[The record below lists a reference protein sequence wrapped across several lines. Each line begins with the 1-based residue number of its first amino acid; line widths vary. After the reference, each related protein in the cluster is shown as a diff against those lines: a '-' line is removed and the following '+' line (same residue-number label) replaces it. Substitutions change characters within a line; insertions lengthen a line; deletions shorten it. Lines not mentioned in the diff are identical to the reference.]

1 MYVLLIIL
9 IIVLLFFLWSWHR
22 ENFATKREKA
32 TRIVDWFHT
41 NTAPNY
47 ATYRSDLNHR
57 SNIVEYEVA
66 RGLHQEKRLNID
78 SLAAVL

>member
-1 MYVLLIIL
+1 MYVALIIL
-9 IIVLLFFLWSWHR
+9 IIVLLVILWTWDR

-32 TRIVDWFHT
+32 TRIVDWFRT

-47 ATYRSDLNHR
+47 AAYRSDLNHR

-66 RGLHQEKRLNID
+66 RGLHQEKRLNVD
-78 SLAAVL
+78 SLAAAL